1 MKKYQSSPDQVI
13 RLSYQA
19 QKDKK
24 AGANDPSRQK
34 FEQSYAKSAVQLQL
48 THMVAQIVPTY
59 FEFFTLDQVQAL
71 LTNLD
76 QLYKFAI
83 EFNSEINLRQAL
95 W

>member
-1 MKKYQSSPDQVI
+1 M
-13 RLSYQA
+13 
-19 QKDKK
+19 
-24 AGANDPSRQK
+24 
-34 FEQSYAKSAVQLQL
+34 QLQL
-48 THMVAQIVPTY
+48 THMMAQIVPTY
-59 FEFFTLDQVQAL
+59 FEFFTLDQIKAL